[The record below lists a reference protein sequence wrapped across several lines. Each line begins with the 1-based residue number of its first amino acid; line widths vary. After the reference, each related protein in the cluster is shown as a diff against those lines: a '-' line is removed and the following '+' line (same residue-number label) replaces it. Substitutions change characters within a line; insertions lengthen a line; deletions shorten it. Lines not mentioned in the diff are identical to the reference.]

1 MENMNDVKTIY
12 ESPDG
17 GKTVYARTFG
27 ADITTRREIYKD
39 NNLDWHLYLRDND
52 WDMLALEHP
61 SILEALEQLKV
72 VETLCKK

>member
-1 MENMNDVKTIY
+1 MKNLKDIKTIF

>member
-1 MENMNDVKTIY
+1 MKNFKDVKQIF

>member
-1 MENMNDVKTIY
+1 MENMNDVKTIF

-17 GKTVYARTFG
+17 GKTVYAREFG
-27 ADITTRREIYKD
+27 SDITTRREIYKD

-61 SILEALEQLKV
+61 SILEALEKLKV
-72 VETLCKK
+72 METLCKK